1 MRDRKSPFSLCPTL
15 RVICFWGE
23 RSQYAPWKRTTL
35 LIGSPLMFAAVVAA
49 AWFVADEPRAWVLWL
64 VCMPLGLLAIAGL
77 ASAIW
82 GCNSCVVRVWGD
94 VG

>member
-1 MRDRKSPFSLCPTL
+1 
-15 RVICFWGE
+15 
-23 RSQYAPWKRTTL
+23 
-35 LIGSPLMFAAVVAA
+35 MFAAVVAA